1 LSFVIWL
8 LEFLE
13 KDRGIYLPLS
23 DIEHSRLGY
32 LLCAHRKA
40 VLRVAKFPNHDRALE
55 AIERIEVEIKRRDE
69 LELAR
74 TKTEPAE
81 PTEPGPDAGA
91 PMQKEPMPYSVR
103 VADRTYR
110 IEVWDPVLARQA
122 GANGRCSIVERL
134 IQIDTSYGDYQA
146 ASTLIHE
153 ILHAIYE
160 EYNIDWN
167 DGEERTVRSLER
179 GLMQVFLDNPDLLH
193 FIAETTAGARLALTS
208 DKPRN

>member
-32 LLCAHRKA
+32 LLRAHYDA

-55 AIERIEVEIKRRDE
+55 AIERIEAEIKRRDA

-74 TKTEPAE
+74 TETNHAE
-81 PTEPGPDAGA
+81 PTEPVSDVGE
-91 PMQKEPMPYSVR
+91 PMQKEPMPCSVR

-110 IEVWDPVLARQA
+110 IEVWDTELAQQA
-122 GANGRCSIVERL
+122 RSNGCCELVKKL
-134 IQIDTSYGDYQA
+134 ILIDTSYGDYQA

-160 EYNIDWN
+160 EYNVEGD
-167 DGEERTVRSLER
+167 DGEERTVRSLGR
-179 GLMQVFLDNPDLLH
+179 GLMQVFLDNPDLLQ
-193 FIAETTAGARLALTS
+193 FIAESTTGARLALTS